1 MLSHSNLKQSK
12 KPLLYVWL
20 EEAAA
25 HSVSWVS
32 TLVRM
37 TWAVLLKTH
46 WPNNWWLICV
56 WNSYIGCHSSSTTL
70 LAGADP
76 EMEERECTDC
86 CTCSVELAMCQAHS
100 IVRGS
105 EGMLPWKNFQT
116 LNFWEYFW
124 VHQELLLSLAK
135 KNICMVAVSLVQ
147 WFGRTASCG
156 ARVRK
161 SVPHPACNPPIHK
174 T

>member
-1 MLSHSNLKQSK
+1 
-12 KPLLYVWL
+12 
-20 EEAAA
+20 
-25 HSVSWVS
+25 
-32 TLVRM
+32 M
-37 TWAVLLKTH
+37 TWGAVLLKTH

-105 EGMLPWKNFQT
+105 EGMLSNIEF
-116 LNFWEYFW
+116 LR
-124 VHQELLLSLAK
+124 VLLSLSGT
-135 KNICMVAVSLVQ
+135 IMIYCL
-147 WFGRTASCG
+147 
-156 ARVRK
+156 
-161 SVPHPACNPPIHK
+161 
-174 T
+174 